1 MNCLLHYHHEA
12 HVSHIVTVCHV
23 VIVIFIVHC
32 WNQIGRTNF
41 WRHDM
46 ADCWYERC
54 WQSFNVLL
62 TAYWQRCQTESVN
75 VARGQ
80 GWKIKTTN
88 REDRGWRVKAGSCL
102 RIVCGWG
109 APKLEYSE
117 LREWRRDICSDES
130 KYNLYIDDGRPRT
143 RLLRNVELLQNGDKR
158 WWLSG
163 GICNIHMFFCMDLQT
178 WNNKKEDNFFLNQTK
193 LFKSAI

>member
-88 REDRGWRVKAGSCL
+88 REDRRFLSANRL
-102 RIVCGWG
+102 R
-109 APKLEYSE
+109 
-117 LREWRRDICSDES
+117 LRSA
-130 KYNLYIDDGRPRT
+130 KT
-143 RLLRNVELLQNGDKR
+143 RIFGTSRMTPWHLLRRVQVQPLYWWRPSTDKTTPQCGTSSKR
-158 WWLSG
+158 GQAVVTQWWY
-163 GICNIHMFFCMDLQT
+163 M
-178 WNNKKEDNFFLNQTK
+178 
-193 LFKSAI
+193 